1 MTALLLFVTLDGTNY
16 PLASCRWVRYAPN
29 GCATGSHYGDA
40 FTSPEAAAAHFTPG
54 RRDREREHTR
64 GVRYRL
70 VSPDEWRDTVK
81 PCLLDECSH
90 QTAA

>member
-1 MTALLLFVTLDGTNY
+1 MTAPILFVTLNGTNY

-54 RRDREREHTR
+54 RRDRQREHHR
-64 GVRYRL
+64 GIRYRL